1 MRLAACQL
9 DVVFNDPQA
18 NLAVLCRE
26 LRDLAP
32 LGVDLA
38 VFPEA
43 FLNGYV
49 VSSAEEARE
58 IALAHADEV
67 LRRVAEVVD
76 ETKVSAIFGYLWRDG
91 EILHNSAAMIL
102 PGGRIERYDK
112 AHLPFLGYDR
122 FAKPGHDLPVFETPW
137 GRIGMLICYDL
148 RIPEAT
154 RVLALRGADLLV
166 LPTNWP
172 EGAELSAKHY
182 TVVRASENRI
192 FVAAV
197 NRVGTENGTRFFGH
211 STVSSPEGEVLG
223 ALGED
228 AGRLIVDLDL
238 SLARQKNRIVIPGE
252 YETHAFA
259 VRQPEAYKP
268 LNES

>member
-9 DVVFNDPQA
+9 DVVFNDPLA
-18 NLAVLCRE
+18 NVAVLCQQLRE
-26 LRDLAP
+26 LAP

-49 VSSAEEARE
+49 VSSVQQAAE
-58 IALAHADEV
+58 IALPDADTV
-67 LRRVAEVVD
+67 LKEIAQVVR
-76 ETKVSAIFGYLWRDG
+76 ETGVGTIFGYLWREG
-91 EILHNSAAMIL
+91 ETLHNSAAMIL
-102 PGGRIERYDK
+102 PEGRIERYDK

-122 FAKPGHDLPVFETPW
+122 FAKPGRELPVFETPW

-148 RIPEAT
+148 RIPEAA

-182 TVVRASENRI
+182 TIVRASENRI

-211 STVSSPEGEVLG
+211 STVSNPEGEVLG
-223 ALGED
+223 ALGEE
-228 AGRLIVDLDL
+228 AGRLIVDIDL
-238 SLARQKNRIVIPGE
+238 AQARQKNRIVIPGE

-259 VRQPEAYKP
+259 VRQPDAYRP